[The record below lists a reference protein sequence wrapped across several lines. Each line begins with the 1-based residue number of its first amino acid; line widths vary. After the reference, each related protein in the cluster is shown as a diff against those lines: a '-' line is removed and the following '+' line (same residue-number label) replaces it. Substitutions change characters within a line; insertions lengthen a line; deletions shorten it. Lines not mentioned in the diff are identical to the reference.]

1 MEDDSVSEEVQR
13 MKTKIVLKRHL
24 SILLSVVMVLSV
36 FLSLPITAGAAN
48 PSHTV
53 KLEKET
59 VTVENI
65 SNGMFNS
72 YYKVDNKKVQYH
84 TRQKITGPSSSNPE
98 YVWVKNLDTHNY
110 ASDYNTF
117 RYWYNYDKNDKNLK
131 DCWSDMVKSGRLPQS
146 IVDILQQEKIFAEI
160 GSGYLLDMRASNTT
174 KARYGVAYCTDIHNV
189 EDGNRIYLITRFLIF
204 SINTKADAVKRELEK
219 DTFDSRGIIRAFKW
233 MASVDQS
240 SYKVS
245 QPSITSVNDD
255 TPIIIATVSKPD
267 MFDSA
272 SDNRQNDFKR
282 KYTEPGSGEQLDDF
296 MFDLMLACIDGDATE
311 LVLTSVRNVIQNMRK
326 GWNESSLSDG
336 IESIPRTQIKSKEWD
351 ERDNVKTTGM
361 RFESNRGLYSSAPT
375 KYEVENVNENDNR
388 PENENDPESNGT
400 SLLILRTSVTKSPD
414 EDKKT
419 YKRSVSY
426 LYDFIVRFDNFG
438 NPYGFDGGDST
449 AVEIPV
455 TMADHVDYVI
465 SDMPYSFKMNKT
477 SEKITEGYSSKLSVS
492 FTPSDYVLKDAN
504 IKWTSSNSSV
514 ATVSSDGVV
523 KGLKAGTA
531 TITATA
537 ANGKNATC
545 NVTVSNFYSNLHF
558 SKTPTTIKAAWN
570 KYNSAQD
577 YYIELTDANKK
588 VIAKAFT
595 NNATSYTFTGL
606 TQGTKYSVKLV
617 ACYGKASTAKSAS
630 PVTIQTA
637 TPYKDLSKYT
647 LTANDASYTGKA
659 IVPYVTVKDSNGNT
673 LVKDTD
679 YTVSCSNNV
688 NVSSNAVVTV
698 TAKGNYTGKLTKNF
712 TIKYAAASVSNFRVT
727 AKTPTTITLAWNKS
741 SNADG
746 YQITINDIT
755 NKGNQITT
763 TKTITSRDTLT
774 YKITGVKEGNCYAI
788 TLRPYVNSNSG
799 RLYGATACL
808 SDVVYPPFADLSD
821 NYIIKL
827 SSDKMTYVGKPC
839 RPSVTVKDLNNNVL
853 KKDTDYTV
861 SYSRDSIAGTAK
873 VTVKGKGNYKG
884 TTSKNYTIVYGTL
897 ATPKNF
903 KVTSKL
909 PEKIGLSWS
918 AVTNAAGYT
927 IEVRDITSKGNQILK
942 TYNATG
948 TSYTTYGLSGGHEY
962 SIGVKAYFNDQNGG
976 KHYGTSASLG
986 DVVYTPCKNVDEY
999 NISVVP
1005 KSCIYS
1011 GSAAKPSVRL
1021 TDVNGHK
1028 LVKDTDFTVSYSNNV
1043 NIGTATI
1050 KITGKGNY
1058 AGTDTVTFKITPP
1071 SMSAPSNFKVVS
1083 KTPEKI
1089 TLSWSNQPQITG
1101 YQVEV
1106 RDITNKGNQIT
1117 KTYTTTAT
1125 TYTATGLTGGHEYS
1139 VSVKAYFQD
1148 KLGKKYYGPVSSLSN
1163 LVYTPFKN
1171 VDEYNISVV
1180 PKSGIYS
1187 GSAIKPS
1194 VRLTDLNGNKLV
1206 KDTDFTV
1213 SYSNNVNIGTA
1224 TIKIT
1229 GKGNYAGTDT
1239 VTFKIT
1245 PPSMS
1250 APSSFK
1256 VVSKTPEKITLS
1268 WSNQPQITGYQL
1280 DVRDITNKGNQITKT
1295 YTTTATTYTATG
1307 LTGGHEYAISVKAY
1321 FQDKLGKKYYGPST
1335 ALGDVV
1341 YTPYKYI
1348 YDYNVTMT
1356 AKSWVYTGNEAKPSV
1371 KVVDLNGHKLVKDTD
1386 YTVTYSNN
1394 VNIGTA
1400 TAKITGKGNYAGS
1413 DTITFK
1419 IVAPS
1424 MSAPSSFKVVSKTSN
1439 SINLSWGGQPQIT
1452 GYQIDV
1458 RDITNKGNQILKS
1471 YTTTGV
1477 KYTVSNLTK
1486 YHEYAINVRAYVQD
1500 KTGTKY
1506 YGPWASLGDTV
1517 YL

>member
-1 MEDDSVSEEVQR
+1 LA
-13 MKTKIVLKRHL
+13 TKKLAKRALSSALAVLVTASAFSGL
-24 SILLSVVMVLSV
+24 SITASAAEYVTIGGKGAIFTAKAEVKTYQTAKFASDDVEETEEKWFNRHYSLS
-36 FLSLPITAGAAN
+36 N
-48 PSHTV
+48 
-53 KLEKET
+53 
-59 VTVENI
+59 
-65 SNGMFNS
+65 SNGS
-72 YYKVDNKKVQYH
+72 
-84 TRQKITGPSSSNPE
+84 
-98 YVWVKNLDTHNY
+98 
-110 ASDYNTF
+110 
-117 RYWYNYDKNDKNLK
+117 
-131 DCWSDMVKSGRLPQS
+131 
-146 IVDILQQEKIFAEI
+146 
-160 GSGYLLDMRASNTT
+160 
-174 KARYGVAYCTDIHNV
+174 
-189 EDGNRIYLITRFLIF
+189 
-204 SINTKADAVKRELEK
+204 
-219 DTFDSRGIIRAFKW
+219 
-233 MASVDQS
+233 
-240 SYKVS
+240 
-245 QPSITSVNDD
+245 
-255 TPIIIATVSKPD
+255 
-267 MFDSA
+267 
-272 SDNRQNDFKR
+272 
-282 KYTEPGSGEQLDDF
+282 
-296 MFDLMLACIDGDATE
+296 
-311 LVLTSVRNVIQNMRK
+311 
-326 GWNESSLSDG
+326 
-336 IESIPRTQIKSKEWD
+336 
-351 ERDNVKTTGM
+351 
-361 RFESNRGLYSSAPT
+361 
-375 KYEVENVNENDNR
+375 
-388 PENENDPESNGT
+388 
-400 SLLILRTSVTKSPD
+400 
-414 EDKKT
+414 
-419 YKRSVSY
+419 
-426 LYDFIVRFDNFG
+426 
-438 NPYGFDGGDST
+438 
-449 AVEIPV
+449 
-455 TMADHVDYVI
+455 
-465 SDMPYSFKMNKT
+465 
-477 SEKITEGYSSKLSVS
+477 YSSKLGGLGSSSSTLNFHYHYDKATLAKAIDNKFTSEQVDSKVRAVLLNESTYATPGVYDIVFNENQSFGVAYSTEIYEVSDDGSSLNSRNKGDKNNFYIGTQMIFFALVSQPTSDSKRQTKYNGTSTSGGTYNSYGSVKILGS
-492 FTPSDYVLKDAN
+492 EIVYQDHLFPNRDGSVIEAEPCLTKQTSGNKPMISAYTVNANDCFYDQSQEAQNVLYDTVVLPEKTDLTSVVIELGVEFVFAGITKDVSGLASTITKMILNEMVKVKQNETKTVYGDRQIAPISAAEKIKKVNLDFEKDFYLAYKTDNNSNSAFAGDPTKCIRLSTRVGDIPGVKSLTADDAKRSVIYEYNLSAIFKYKPMITNKFHDKSIGFDYDSRKKALELKVCSRHALTYDVGNLPTIKMTESTKN
-504 IKWTSSNSSV
+504 IFEGSTVSLVAKCSEACGNCTVTWSSSNTNIAKVDSNGKVTAV
-514 ATVSSDGVV
+514 A
-523 KGLKAGTA
+523 KGSA
-531 TITATA
+531 TITAKTTVA
-537 ANGKNATC
+537 GVTLQTSCKV
-545 NVTVSNFYSNLHF
+545 NVSSFAPSIGVQ
-558 SKTPTTIKAAWN
+558 KTPTSIKATWTS
-570 KYNSAQD
+570 NSSAKD
-577 YYIELTDANKK
+577 YRVKLFNSSNAEVKSVFTGGAN
-588 VIAKAFT
+588 
-595 NNATSYTFTGL
+595 SYTFTGL
-606 TQGTKYSVKLV
+606 SQGSKYTVKV
-617 ACYGKASTAKSAS
+617 QACIAKGSAS
-630 PVTIQTA
+630 GCSNAVSKSTF

-647 LTANDASYTGKA
+647 LTVNDASYTGKA